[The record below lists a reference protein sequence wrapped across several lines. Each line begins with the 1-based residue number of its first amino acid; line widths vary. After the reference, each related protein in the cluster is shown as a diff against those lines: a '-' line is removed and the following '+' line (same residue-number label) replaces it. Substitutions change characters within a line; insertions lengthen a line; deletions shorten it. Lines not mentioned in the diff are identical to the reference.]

1 MYLNVKKFNMLITV
15 NKRPEKCIG
24 KIIEFLKAKLVV
36 KLYFYSISI
45 LMLQFLSKKTIRT
58 CKLLCVLVVFDI

>member
-45 LMLQFLSKKTIRT
+45 LML
-58 CKLLCVLVVFDI
+58 